1 MNLKPTFSN
10 DNVLDFKIKIFMIYC
25 LVLIITV
32 LWTDG
37 SALGLLEQLL
47 LQVGN
52 AISGT
57 SPVKVTT

>member
-1 MNLKPTFSN
+1 MNLKSTFSN
-10 DNVLDFKIKIFMIYC
+10 DNVLDFKIKILMIYC
-25 LVLIITV
+25 LVFIITV

-37 SALGLLEQLL
+37 SALDLLEQLL